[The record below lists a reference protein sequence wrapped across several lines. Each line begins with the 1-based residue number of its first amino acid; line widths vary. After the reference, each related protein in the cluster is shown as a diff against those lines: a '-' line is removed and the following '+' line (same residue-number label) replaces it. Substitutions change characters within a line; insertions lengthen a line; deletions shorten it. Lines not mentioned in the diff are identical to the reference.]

1 MFFKILF
8 CLEVIWEKWFYEE
21 ETCSELFIFSVFK
34 NNNWVKINKI
44 KTLLCYIFILLLF
57 LEEKV
62 CIYVSN
68 ALKWRV
74 FQNEVQ
80 WNKFK
85 VSMVLFILFQVLLV
99 VIFYPFL
106 FPTQVIISFLYF
118 VQIKCNCYKFALLMS
133 RIIL

>member
-8 CLEVIWEKWFYEE
+8 CLEVIQEKWFYEE

-57 LEEKV
+57 LEKKV

-68 ALKWRV
+68 ALK
-74 FQNEVQ
+74 
-80 WNKFK
+80 
-85 VSMVLFILFQVLLV
+85 
-99 VIFYPFL
+99 
-106 FPTQVIISFLYF
+106 
-118 VQIKCNCYKFALLMS
+118 
-133 RIIL
+133 